1 MYWATKG
8 SAVPLSELG
17 WINSTYL
24 GMSTP
29 DSDPMLVWGTTVDTD
44 VMESFLAD
52 QRSQAGLML
61 TPMHVMVAA
70 VAKALVQHPEF
81 NRRVVGKRVYQYRA
95 VNMVVPILNTR
106 SGEVDSKTF
115 YDAETLSL
123 RNIAER
129 FWEEAQAKARGAAKA
144 RSEATA
150 APTLARRLN
159 SVWQFLRLNW
169 LHRTSRIGMFFGN
182 RLRLPTMFR
191 WQAPLNHSGAF
202 VNYLGFKGAAPLVA
216 HKVAALPLNSYSVLV
231 TMGASQ
237 PTAVVED
244 GEIVIRN
251 RAHLFVRTDHRMVN
265 GNQTGVFVET
275 LRQLIA
281 NPAQLELG
289 VTETVTGSDHQNRV
303 AA

>member
-1 MYWATKG
+1 
-8 SAVPLSELG
+8 
-17 WINSTYL
+17 
-24 GMSTP
+24 
-29 DSDPMLVWGTTVDTD
+29 
-44 VMESFLAD
+44 
-52 QRSQAGLML
+52 
-61 TPMHVMVAA
+61 
-70 VAKALVQHPEF
+70 
-81 NRRVVGKRVYQYRA
+81 
-95 VNMVVPILNTR
+95 
-106 SGEVDSKTF
+106 
-115 YDAETLSL
+115 
-123 RNIAER
+123 
-129 FWEEAQAKARGAAKA
+129 
-144 RSEATA
+144 
-150 APTLARRLN
+150 
-159 SVWQFLRLNW
+159 
-169 LHRTSRIGMFFGN
+169 
-182 RLRLPTMFR
+182 MFR